1 VTGRHATLSE
11 GISATTDARW
21 LSGLRV
27 LVTGAA
33 GVLGRALVVEADH
46 RGATVAATGRSPT
59 IDDAT
64 LPEAAIRVA
73 ADLRDPEAC
82 RRLVHDA
89 ARLMGGID
97 IVVNNAATLVRKEFR
112 QLELDDLEAAWQVNL
127 RAPAIIMQES
137 FPYLREGRAPA
148 IVNVVST
155 AGVSGG
161 IAQVSAY
168 GMSKAGLIVLTKAVA
183 REYGPHGIR
192 VFALSPPSLDSEMQ
206 RSLPEAD
213 RDRVRSMNVLG
224 RLAPPEE
231 VARFTLLAATGL
243 GGLVTGT
250 TIDLTAIAY

>member
-1 VTGRHATLSE
+1 MSE
-11 GISATTDARW
+11 GIAATTETRW

-27 LVTGAA
+27 LVTGAG

-46 RGATVAATGRSPT
+46 RGATVVATGRSPT
-59 IDDAT
+59 IDEAA

-73 ADLRDPEAC
+73 ADLREPAQC
-82 RRLVHDA
+82 RGLVHEA
-89 ARLMGGID
+89 ARRMGGLD

-127 RAPAIIMQES
+127 RAPALIMQES
-137 FPYLREGRAPA
+137 FEYLRNADAPA
-148 IVNVVST
+148 IVNVVSS

-161 IAQVSAY
+161 VATVSAY

-183 REYGPHGIR
+183 REYGPYGIR
-192 VFALSPPSLDSEMQ
+192 VFALSPPSLDSQMQ

-213 RDRVRSMNVLG
+213 RARVRAMNVFG
-224 RLAPPEE
+224 RLAAPDE
-231 VARFTLLAATGL
+231 VARATLLAASGL

-250 TIDLTAIAY
+250 LVDLTATAY

>member
-1 VTGRHATLSE
+1 MSE
-11 GISATTDARW
+11 GISATADTRW

-27 LVTGAA
+27 LVTGAG
-33 GVLGRALVVEADH
+33 GVLGRALVAEADH
-46 RGATVAATGRSPT
+46 RGATVVASGRSPT
-59 IDDAT
+59 IDDAA

-73 ADLRDPEAC
+73 ADLREPEECRHLVHEAA
-82 RRLVHDA
+82 RRL
-89 ARLMGGID
+89 GGID

-127 RAPAIIMQES
+127 RAPALIMQES
-137 FPYLREGRAPA
+137 FEYLRNADAPA
-148 IVNVVST
+148 IVNIVSS

-161 IAQVSAY
+161 VATVSAY
-168 GMSKAGLIVLTKAVA
+168 GMSKAGLIVLSKAVA

-213 RDRVRSMNVLG
+213 RARVRAMNVLG

-231 VARFTLLAATGL
+231 VARFTLLAASGL
-243 GGLVTGT
+243 GELVTGT
-250 TIDLTAIAY
+250 LVDLTATAY